1 MAVGLTCGCGPY
13 RTVDDKID
21 GVVIT
26 FIDVSERHRVEAA
39 LRESERRLAQE
50 MRLVDLS
57 RDPIFVWEVDGGI
70 VEWNRGSEELYGY
83 SREEAIGR
91 SKEQLLRTTVPGS
104 SFSELKSKL
113 IKEGSWAGELRQKTK
128 KGHELSVESQLQL
141 ETFDSVRLVLE
152 STRDITER
160 RASDRR
166 QHLLMSELTHRVR
179 NILAVI
185 QAIARHTLPRSKAT
199 GAMVEQFEGRLAA
212 LASAH
217 NLLVESDGPR
227 RTGSPA
233 TQSPYD

>member
-91 SKEQLLRTTVPGS
+91 PKEQLLRTTVPGS

-128 KGHELSVESQLQL
+128 EGHELSVKVGFS
-141 ETFDSVRLVLE
+141 SRP
-152 STRDITER
+152 STVF
-160 RASDRR
+160 ALS
-166 QHLLMSELTHRVR
+166 
-179 NILAVI
+179 
-185 QAIARHTLPRSKAT
+185 SKAPAT
-199 GAMVEQFEGRLAA
+199 SRNA
-212 LASAH
+212 
-217 NLLVESDGPR
+217 GPR
-227 RTGSPA
+227 IAGNIC
-233 TQSPYD
+233 